1 MKHLYQSILKQFLKR
16 VNLRKTSLTNLIFN
30 TIEKLNVYFTE
41 KKHSKN
47 EPNIN
52 KLLLFLP

>member
-30 TIEKLNVYFTE
+30 AIEKLNVYFTE

>member
-1 MKHLYQSILKQFLKR
+1 MTNLYQSILKQFLKH
-16 VNLRKTSLTNLIFN
+16 VNLRKTSPTNLIFN
-30 TIEKLNVYFTE
+30 AIEKINVYFTE
-41 KKHSKN
+41 KKHTEN

>member
-1 MKHLYQSILKQFLKR
+1 MKDLYQSILKQFLKHE
-16 VNLRKTSLTNLIFN
+16 NLRKTSLTNLIFN
-30 TIEKLNVYFTE
+30 VIEKLNVYFTE

>member
-1 MKHLYQSILKQFLKR
+1 LADLYQSILKQFLKR

-30 TIEKLNVYFTE
+30 AIEKLNVYFTE
-41 KKHSKN
+41 KKHSEN

>member
-1 MKHLYQSILKQFLKR
+1 MKDLYQSILKQFLKH
-16 VNLRKTSLTNLIFN
+16 VNLRKTSPTNLIFN
-30 TIEKLNVYFTE
+30 VIEKLNVYFTE